1 MKIILTC
8 LVCALCLGVLVRLDV
23 TMLSGQAQAFFQETV
38 APVLHVD
45 TTGSKL
51 RNLFVPVLADSEV
64 DTTGNRWDKV
74 AVSTGM
80 DTETAFS
87 CETGSE
93 ETETTTE
100 AVTVASDGDAET
112 AETMVQPLSIPA
124 GITYSMEQL
133 NNYDFLV
140 GNCYTI
146 DSSTNVTAEE
156 LAVDTLLSKDL
167 HIDPASGEYKVL
179 IYHTHG
185 SETFADSRPGV
196 IEDTVIGLGDELTRI
211 LEEDYGIPVYH
222 DRTVYDVVDGVEDR
236 SLAYDYASDGI
247 DAILQQYPSIEVVLD
262 IHRDGVR
269 EDVRLVRD
277 IDGVPT
283 AQIMFYNGLSYTT
296 ARGNLDYLPNPYIQ
310 DNLAFSFQMEYQA
323 AQYYPDFYRGIYL
336 AGYRYNLHLRPR
348 SVLVEAG
355 AQTNTVQEVKNA
367 MEPFADILN
376 RVLQN

>member
-1 MKIILTC
+1 
-8 LVCALCLGVLVRLDV
+8 
-23 TMLSGQAQAFFQETV
+23 MLSGQAQAFFQETV

-156 LAVDTLLSKDL
+156 LAADTLLSKDL
-167 HIDPASGEYKVL
+167 HIDPASG
-179 IYHTHG
+179 
-185 SETFADSRPGV
+185 GV
-196 IEDTVIGLGDELTRI
+196 
-211 LEEDYGIPVYH
+211 
-222 DRTVYDVVDGVEDR
+222 
-236 SLAYDYASDGI
+236 
-247 DAILQQYPSIEVVLD
+247 
-262 IHRDGVR
+262 
-269 EDVRLVRD
+269 
-277 IDGVPT
+277 
-283 AQIMFYNGLSYTT
+283 
-296 ARGNLDYLPNPYIQ
+296 
-310 DNLAFSFQMEYQA
+310 
-323 AQYYPDFYRGIYL
+323 
-336 AGYRYNLHLRPR
+336 
-348 SVLVEAG
+348 
-355 AQTNTVQEVKNA
+355 
-367 MEPFADILN
+367 
-376 RVLQN
+376 

>member
-1 MKIILTC
+1 
-8 LVCALCLGVLVRLDV
+8 
-23 TMLSGQAQAFFQETV
+23 MLSGQAQAFFQETV

-64 DTTGNRWDKV
+64 DTTGNWWDKV

-156 LAVDTLLSKDL
+156 LAVDTLLSEDL